1 MIYNL
6 PNLSSLL
13 FSIRKIKVFN
23 IIIINYFFIIKTYIL
38 RIEKSRA
45 DKLGKLYIIGLALN
59 YPFQ

>member
-6 PNLSSLL
+6 PNLSALL

-23 IIIINYFFIIKTYIL
+23 IIIFINYFFIIKTYIL

-45 DKLGKLYIIGLALN
+45 DKLGKLYII
-59 YPFQ
+59 